1 MHYNKS
7 TGMKKSKTLVI
18 VGNIASGKSTATQ
31 IITQKLK
38 AHKIDADDLFQT
50 SDPFAKVYLENMSRW
65 ALTNELWLTV
75 ERVKLIKSE
84 MEKNEN
90 SLVVIDS
97 GLLMSW
103 VYTYGHYLN
112 GVISADEWNLFEDIY
127 SKLCDEVLNKMLV
140 VRLKYELPVLMYRLK
155 NRGRQYEL
163 EFYTPEYLEQIEKGL
178 VALEKKLQ
186 AERVPLL
193 LIEQGDV
200 QDFENSTTDRERLH
214 SAVVGFI

>member
-1 MHYNKS
+1 
-7 TGMKKSKTLVI
+7 MKKKAKTLVI
-18 VGNIASGKSTATQ
+18 VGNIASGKSTATK
-31 IITQKLK
+31 IITQKLNAK
-38 AHKIDADDLFQT
+38 KIDADDLFQT
-50 SDPFAKVYLENMSRW
+50 TDPFSKLYLENMSRW
-65 ALTNELWLTV
+65 ALTNELWLTI
-75 ERVKLIKSE
+75 ERVKLIADSMKDGD
-84 MEKNEN
+84 NT
-90 SLVVIDS
+90 LVVIDS

-127 SKLCDEVLNKMLV
+127 TKLCGEVLNECLV
-140 VRLKYELPVLMYRLK
+140 VRLRYDLPVLMHRLK

-186 AERVPLL
+186 TERVPLL
-193 LIEQGDV
+193 IIEQGDI
-200 QDFENSTTDRERLH
+200 QDFENSKTDRERLH